1 MICFHKVQVLTM
13 QIQNEVPFFFLIT
26 KKKKK
31 KNQNEVGVWSHEFT
45 CYNLVIK
52 L

>member
-13 QIQNEVPFFFLIT
+13 QIQDEVPFFFLIT
-26 KKKKK
+26 KK

>member
-13 QIQNEVPFFFLIT
+13 QIQNEVPFFFFLIT
-26 KKKKK
+26 KKK